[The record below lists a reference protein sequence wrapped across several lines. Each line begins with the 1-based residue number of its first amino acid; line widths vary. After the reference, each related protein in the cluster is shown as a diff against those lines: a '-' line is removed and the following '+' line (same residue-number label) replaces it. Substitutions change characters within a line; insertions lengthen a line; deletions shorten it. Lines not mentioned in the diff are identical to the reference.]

1 MAKENKNIPQSD
13 ASDEQGGLQGKRCLN
28 CGAELVGHY
37 CHNCGQEV
45 MSKTLT
51 VTGFVLAYLDNAFLW
66 DSQFFKTLWTLI
78 RRPGHLTKE
87 YNAGRLISQ
96 EHPLKLN
103 MFLLFIFV
111 TLFVFFASGDKM
123 TESVYN
129 LTNDE
134 RVFAGAQIQMLVD
147 DAEYA
152 QKMAE
157 SSRDTVLLYAPLF
170 LANDYPQ
177 IISNLET
184 KEDTQGEGL
193 DKWLAV
199 VPQVFIEDEVI
210 VADDSGYYHFNPE
223 AEVGDNGLA
232 LLLMVWDV
240 VADITSRYFPMLLLL
255 TAPFLSFSLRLV
267 QRRSKIP
274 MINHFIFALHYT
286 AFLEF
291 LMICVYVLYL
301 IFTPPMQMLEYVMMS
316 SCVYLAVAYR
326 RVYATNWIKA
336 IVKSLLTS
344 LIYFIILLLILFA
357 ILIIACFII
366 ASDMG

>member
-1 MAKENKNIPQSD
+1 M
-13 ASDEQGGLQGKRCLN
+13 
-28 CGAELVGHY
+28 
-37 CHNCGQEV
+37 
-45 MSKTLT
+45 
-51 VTGFVLAYLDNAFLW
+51 
-66 DSQFFKTLWTLI
+66 
-78 RRPGHLTKE
+78 
-87 YNAGRLISQ
+87 
-96 EHPLKLN
+96 
-103 MFLLFIFV
+103 
-111 TLFVFFASGDKM
+111 
-123 TESVYN
+123 
-129 LTNDE
+129 
-134 RVFAGAQIQMLVD
+134 
-147 DAEYA
+147 
-152 QKMAE
+152 
-157 SSRDTVLLYAPLF
+157 
-170 LANDYPQ
+170 
-177 IISNLET
+177 
-184 KEDTQGEGL
+184 
-193 DKWLAV
+193 
-199 VPQVFIEDEVI
+199 
-210 VADDSGYYHFNPE
+210 

-301 IFTPPMQMLEYVMMS
+301 IFAPPMQMFEYVMMS